1 MSFSKNW
8 SIPRILFLCLPLLP
22 CPISPAQEVKDSSQV
37 LSVSGTGVVQVEPDL
52 AYVRLG
58 VQVRR
63 PTAQEAQR
71 GNAEIMAQVLQSLEK
86 AGLPREKLKTA
97 VFALFPEEE
106 FGPKGV
112 RTGKLTYQ
120 ATNTVVATIDKLDE
134 VGKIIDAGLAAGATN
149 VEGVEFT
156 LKNESKFQQEA
167 YQKAVADARK
177 KADAI
182 ATAAGLQI
190 KSIRSISEPEG
201 PGPPVQPLNR
211 RVMAMEASA
220 GVAPTPIISGKIEV
234 RASVRIDFTY

>member
-1 MSFSKNW
+1 MLFNKNR
-8 SIPRILFLCLPLLP
+8 SISRILFLCLPLLP
-22 CPISPAQEVKDSSQV
+22 CQVSPAQEVKDSSQI

-71 GNAEIMAQVLQSLEK
+71 GNAEIMARLLQSLEK
-86 AGLPREKLKTA
+86 AGLSREKLKTA
-97 VFALFPEEE
+97 VFTLYPEEE
-106 FGPKGV
+106 FGPKGE
-112 RTGKLTYQ
+112 RTGKLTYRT
-120 ATNTVVATIDKLDE
+120 TNQVVATIDKLDE
-134 VGKIIDAGLAAGATN
+134 VGKMIDAGLAAGATN

-220 GVAPTPIISGKIEV
+220 AVAPTPIISGKIEV
-234 RASVRIDFTY
+234 RASVRIDYAY